1 MTGTRE
7 IVQKYMD
14 NMVAGAFG
22 DAFALFAPD
31 ATYRVT
37 GNSAIS
43 GEMRGI
49 DNINNRLGEIV
60 GKYFKGLPKF
70 TVHDVIVDGD
80 RAAVTL
86 SGTCEGATGIYDQT
100 YVFVFRVKD
109 GRITELVE
117 YIDMLVVE
125 TALLGRKLTDA

>member
-1 MTGTRE
+1 MAGTRE

-22 DAFALFAPD
+22 DAFAMFAPN

-43 GEMRGI
+43 GEMQGI
-49 DNINNRLGEIV
+49 DNINAGLGDIV
-60 GKYFKGLPKF
+60 VKYFKGLPKF
-70 TVHDVIVDGD
+70 TVHDIIVDGD

-86 SGTCEGATGIYDQT
+86 TGTCEGVTGMYDQT
-100 YVFVFRVKD
+100 YVFVFKVENSQ
-109 GRITELVE
+109 ITELVE

-125 TALLGRKLTDA
+125 TALLGRKLVDA